1 MWWGSKGSVVFYGRG
16 GGSDSEREAGYWVL
30 VAGKNEG
37 EEWHFPKTPQMAE
50 HALKASVTRLLDR
63 NDSTRRVI
71 VDSVVEWFAGSR
83 GEAGA
88 MSQCLEDA
96 FRNYGSPSRSLA
108 LASPAKRQRVA
119 SPSGSPCPTFHG
131 DERRAGKLPRSG
143 QSSA

>member
-1 MWWGSKGSVVFYGRG
+1 MLFFVGGDGGVRFRAGS
-16 GGSDSEREAGYWVL
+16 WVL
-30 VAGKNEG
+30 GFGGRKNEG
-37 EEWHFPKTPQMAE
+37 EGWHFPKTPQMAE